1 MLRRVAGI
9 TEHTGRVMTEEK
21 PKLNVSCKKKKKT
34 QDEGE
39 EEEEEEKPRG
49 MMMQKKQLQQLRN
62 SENRWQAW
70 EQKSLPIADDLIKV
84 QVDGKTGAAN
94 QAGNPRK
101 QRKLTTTS

>member
-1 MLRRVAGI
+1 VCCKKKKR
-9 TEHTGRVMTEEK
+9 K
-21 PKLNVSCKKKKKT
+21 KKKKKT
-34 QDEGE
+34 QDED
-39 EEEEEEKPRG
+39 EEEKEEKSRG
-49 MMMQKKQLQQLRN
+49 MMMQKKQLQQLSN

-70 EQKSLPIADDLIKV
+70 EQKSLPIDDDLIKV

>member
-1 MLRRVAGI
+1 
-9 TEHTGRVMTEEK
+9 
-21 PKLNVSCKKKKKT
+21 VSCKKKKKT
-34 QDEGE
+34 QDE
-39 EEEEEEKPRG
+39 EEEEEKSRG

-84 QVDGKTGAAN
+84 QVDGKTGVAN